1 MFQKYKEI
9 FFGLAFGIGAFLLDT
24 GMDAVADGNSLMD
37 EVAEHPAMLL
47 YRGVF
52 IVLGLALGWL
62 LWRRNQRERQFR
74 QLAETVR
81 RLQQECEKQALL
93 LRSTLQNLLIR
104 DDIRLSDAASQM
116 VQEAYQKTQE
126 LQRIAELKVPGLDR

>member
-9 FFGLAFGIGAFLLDT
+9 LFGLAFGIGAVVIDT
-24 GMDAVADGNSLMD
+24 GMDAMANGNSLMD

-47 YRGVF
+47 YRAAF

-62 LWRRNQRERQFR
+62 LWQRNRRERKFR
-74 QLAETVR
+74 QLAEAVR
-81 RLQQECEKQALL
+81 RLQQECGTQALL

-104 DDIRLSDAASQM
+104 DDVHLSDAASQL
-116 VQEAYQKTQE
+116 VQQAYQKTQE
-126 LQRIAELKVPGLDR
+126 LQNIAEQKLPPLDG

>member
-9 FFGLAFGIGAFLLDT
+9 FFGLAFGIGALLLDT
-24 GMDAVADGNSLMD
+24 GMDAMADGNSLMD

-47 YRGVF
+47 YRSVF

-62 LWRRNQRERQFR
+62 LWRMNQRERQFR

-126 LQRIAELKVPGLDR
+126 LQRVAELKVPGLDR